1 MLRISQTV
9 KAKDSAFPPSTSSR
23 GPHSAPPLSTVDDQE
38 QETLLR
44 NDRQR
49 KVMDVETR
57 AHVLSQQV
65 VDGLPRLDV
74 AVVQGYT
81 TEVLGVVL
89 EHFQHRLAIPL
100 SAQRLDSLY
109 HRLVHFIFS
118 SPESFGISGRQ
129 SQELTNSE

>member
-1 MLRISQTV
+1 MLRISQPM
-9 KAKDSAFPPSTSSR
+9 KAKDSAFPPAPFH
-23 GPHSAPPLSTVDDQE
+23 GPPSAPSLPTVDGQE
-38 QETLLR
+38 QAILLR
-44 NDRQR
+44 NDRQS
-49 KVMDVETR
+49 KFVKVETR

-89 EHFQHRLAIPL
+89 EHFQHRLSIPL

-109 HRLVHFIFS
+109 HRFVHLELS

-129 SQELTNSE
+129 SQELTDS